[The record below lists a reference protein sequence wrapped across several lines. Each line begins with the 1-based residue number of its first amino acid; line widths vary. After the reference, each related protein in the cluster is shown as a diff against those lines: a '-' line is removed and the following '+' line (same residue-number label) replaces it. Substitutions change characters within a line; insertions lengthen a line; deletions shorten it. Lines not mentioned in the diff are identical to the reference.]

1 MLPAAAGYDRAITV
15 FSPDGRLYQVE
26 YAIETV
32 RRGTLAVGIK
42 SKDGVVLAVEEK
54 ARKLQVSDITQ
65 KIFQIDDH
73 IGVAAAGYIP
83 DARTQVDHGKIIM
96 SKIADDNFNSVILR
110 PYITEKTFNL
120 IEKENKLTFIVSDK
134 AFKKDVKDAIKR
146 MYEGNVKEVN
156 IFRTV
161 QGKKA
166 IVKFTK
172 DDEARQLATKLGL
185 V

>member
-1 MLPAAAGYDRAITV
+1 MVKNT
-15 FSPDGRLYQVE
+15 
-26 YAIETV
+26 
-32 RRGTLAVGIK
+32 
-42 SKDGVVLAVEEK
+42 
-54 ARKLQVSDITQ
+54 
-65 KIFQIDDH
+65 
-73 IGVAAAGYIP
+73 
-83 DARTQVDHGKIIM
+83 DHGEIIM
-96 SKIADDNFNSVILR
+96 SKDVESNLNSIILR

-120 IEKENKLTFIVSDK
+120 IEKENKLTFIVSDS
-134 AFKKDVKDAIKR
+134 ASKKDVNEAIET

-156 IFRTV
+156 IYRTI

>member
-1 MLPAAAGYDRAITV
+1 M
-15 FSPDGRLYQVE
+15 
-26 YAIETV
+26 
-32 RRGTLAVGIK
+32 
-42 SKDGVVLAVEEK
+42 SKDAETNL
-54 ARKLQVSDITQ
+54 
-65 KIFQIDDH
+65 
-73 IGVAAAGYIP
+73 
-83 DARTQVDHGKIIM
+83 
-96 SKIADDNFNSVILR
+96 NSIILR

-120 IEKENKLTFIVSDK
+120 IEKENKLTFIVSDS
-134 AFKKDVKDAIKR
+134 ASKKDVNEAIET

-156 IFRTV
+156 IFRTI

>member
-1 MLPAAAGYDRAITV
+1 LVKNT
-15 FSPDGRLYQVE
+15 E
-26 YAIETV
+26 
-32 RRGTLAVGIK
+32 
-42 SKDGVVLAVEEK
+42 
-54 ARKLQVSDITQ
+54 
-65 KIFQIDDH
+65 
-73 IGVAAAGYIP
+73 
-83 DARTQVDHGKIIM
+83 HGEIIM
-96 SKIADDNFNSVILR
+96 SKDAEINLNSIILR

-120 IEKENKLTFIVSDK
+120 IEKENKLTFIVSHS
-134 AFKKDVKDAIKR
+134 ASKKDVSEAIET

-156 IFRTV
+156 IFRTI

>member
-1 MLPAAAGYDRAITV
+1 MVKNTN
-15 FSPDGRLYQVE
+15 
-26 YAIETV
+26 
-32 RRGTLAVGIK
+32 
-42 SKDGVVLAVEEK
+42 
-54 ARKLQVSDITQ
+54 
-65 KIFQIDDH
+65 
-73 IGVAAAGYIP
+73 
-83 DARTQVDHGKIIM
+83 HGEIIM
-96 SKIADDNFNSVILR
+96 SKDAESNLNSIILR

-120 IEKENKLTFIVSDK
+120 IEKENKLTFIVSDS
-134 AFKKDVKDAIKR
+134 ASKKDVNEAIET

-156 IFRTV
+156 IFRTI

>member
-1 MLPAAAGYDRAITV
+1 MVKNT
-15 FSPDGRLYQVE
+15 
-26 YAIETV
+26 
-32 RRGTLAVGIK
+32 
-42 SKDGVVLAVEEK
+42 
-54 ARKLQVSDITQ
+54 
-65 KIFQIDDH
+65 
-73 IGVAAAGYIP
+73 
-83 DARTQVDHGKIIM
+83 DHGEIIM
-96 SKIADDNFNSVILR
+96 SKDAETNLNSIILR

-120 IEKENKLTFIVSDK
+120 IEKENKLTFIVSDS
-134 AFKKDVKDAIKR
+134 ASKKDVNEAIET

-156 IFRTV
+156 IFRTI

>member
-1 MLPAAAGYDRAITV
+1 M
-15 FSPDGRLYQVE
+15 
-26 YAIETV
+26 
-32 RRGTLAVGIK
+32 
-42 SKDGVVLAVEEK
+42 SKDAEINL
-54 ARKLQVSDITQ
+54 
-65 KIFQIDDH
+65 
-73 IGVAAAGYIP
+73 
-83 DARTQVDHGKIIM
+83 
-96 SKIADDNFNSVILR
+96 NSIILR

-120 IEKENKLTFIVSDK
+120 IEKENKLTFIVSDS
-134 AFKKDVKDAIKR
+134 ASKKDVNEAIET

-156 IFRTV
+156 IFRTI

>member
-1 MLPAAAGYDRAITV
+1 M
-15 FSPDGRLYQVE
+15 
-26 YAIETV
+26 
-32 RRGTLAVGIK
+32 
-42 SKDGVVLAVEEK
+42 SKDAESNL
-54 ARKLQVSDITQ
+54 
-65 KIFQIDDH
+65 
-73 IGVAAAGYIP
+73 
-83 DARTQVDHGKIIM
+83 
-96 SKIADDNFNSVILR
+96 NSIILR

-120 IEKENKLTFIVSDK
+120 IEKENKLTFIVSDS
-134 AFKKDVKDAIKR
+134 ASKKDVNEAIET

-156 IFRTV
+156 IFRTI

>member
-1 MLPAAAGYDRAITV
+1 LVKNT
-15 FSPDGRLYQVE
+15 
-26 YAIETV
+26 
-32 RRGTLAVGIK
+32 
-42 SKDGVVLAVEEK
+42 
-54 ARKLQVSDITQ
+54 
-65 KIFQIDDH
+65 
-73 IGVAAAGYIP
+73 
-83 DARTQVDHGKIIM
+83 DHGEIIM
-96 SKIADDNFNSVILR
+96 SKDAESNLNSIILR

-120 IEKENKLTFIVSDK
+120 IEKENKLTFIVSDS
-134 AFKKDVKDAIKR
+134 ASKKDVNEAIET

>member
-1 MLPAAAGYDRAITV
+1 MVKNTDYG
-15 FSPDGRLYQVE
+15 E
-26 YAIETV
+26 
-32 RRGTLAVGIK
+32 
-42 SKDGVVLAVEEK
+42 
-54 ARKLQVSDITQ
+54 
-65 KIFQIDDH
+65 
-73 IGVAAAGYIP
+73 
-83 DARTQVDHGKIIM
+83 IIM
-96 SKIADDNFNSVILR
+96 SKDAETNLNSIILR

-120 IEKENKLTFIVSDK
+120 IEKENKLTFIVSDS
-134 AFKKDVKDAIKR
+134 ASKKDVNEAIET

-156 IFRTV
+156 IFRTI

>member
-1 MLPAAAGYDRAITV
+1 MVKITEYGDR
-15 FSPDGRLYQVE
+15 
-26 YAIETV
+26 
-32 RRGTLAVGIK
+32 
-42 SKDGVVLAVEEK
+42 
-54 ARKLQVSDITQ
+54 
-65 KIFQIDDH
+65 
-73 IGVAAAGYIP
+73 
-83 DARTQVDHGKIIM
+83 IM
-96 SKIADDNFNSVILR
+96 SKETEDNIHSIILR

-120 IEKENKLTFIVSDK
+120 IEKENKLTFIVANS
-134 AFKKDVKDAIKR
+134 ASKKDVNEAIKT

-156 IFRTV
+156 IFRTI

>member
-1 MLPAAAGYDRAITV
+1 LVKSREYGDR
-15 FSPDGRLYQVE
+15 
-26 YAIETV
+26 
-32 RRGTLAVGIK
+32 
-42 SKDGVVLAVEEK
+42 
-54 ARKLQVSDITQ
+54 
-65 KIFQIDDH
+65 
-73 IGVAAAGYIP
+73 
-83 DARTQVDHGKIIM
+83 IM
-96 SKIADDNFNSVILR
+96 SKDIKDNIHSIVLR

-120 IEKENKLTFIVSDK
+120 IEKENKLTFIVADS
-134 AFKKDVKDAIKR
+134 ASKKDVNEAIKT

-161 QGKKA
+161 RGKKA

>member
-1 MLPAAAGYDRAITV
+1 MVKSTEYGDRIV
-15 FSPDGRLYQVE
+15 SK
-26 YAIETV
+26 ET
-32 RRGTLAVGIK
+32 
-42 SKDGVVLAVEEK
+42 E
-54 ARKLQVSDITQ
+54 
-65 KIFQIDDH
+65 
-73 IGVAAAGYIP
+73 
-83 DARTQVDHGKIIM
+83 
-96 SKIADDNFNSVILR
+96 DNIHSIILR

-120 IEKENKLTFIVSDK
+120 IEKENKLTFIVANS
-134 AFKKDVKDAIKR
+134 ASKKDVNEAIKT

-156 IFRTV
+156 IFRTI

>member
-1 MLPAAAGYDRAITV
+1 MVKSTEYGDR
-15 FSPDGRLYQVE
+15 
-26 YAIETV
+26 
-32 RRGTLAVGIK
+32 
-42 SKDGVVLAVEEK
+42 
-54 ARKLQVSDITQ
+54 
-65 KIFQIDDH
+65 
-73 IGVAAAGYIP
+73 
-83 DARTQVDHGKIIM
+83 IM
-96 SKIADDNFNSVILR
+96 SKETEDNIHSIILR

-120 IEKENKLTFIVSDK
+120 IEKENKLTFIVADS
-134 AFKKDVKDAIKR
+134 ASKKDVNEAIKT

-156 IFRTV
+156 IFRTI